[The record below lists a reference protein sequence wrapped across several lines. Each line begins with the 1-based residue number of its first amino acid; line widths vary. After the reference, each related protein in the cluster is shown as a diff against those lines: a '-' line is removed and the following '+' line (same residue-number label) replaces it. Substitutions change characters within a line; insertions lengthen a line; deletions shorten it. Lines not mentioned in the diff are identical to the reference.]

1 MLSETWGR
9 ATDPSTHTSGQFRY
23 LVHGI
28 SPKASN
34 FMKGMASD
42 SQTAET
48 EALQNST
55 SSGDQS
61 INLYEE
67 PERVAERIS
76 LSMSLIDQDHTGT
89 WTYGGLILDVPEK
102 NIIGNGP
109 HDIGSAN
116 WDKSLLQ
123 SQFDGSTIL
132 NPEDLLN
139 NSSKFDYNEVIAF
152 ANLDGSKIR
161 LKGFFVV
168 VDSSGFPLD
177 KPLSDK
183 IKAHADRLDL
193 PLVNIKKAGFDYKGL
208 PAEASSAASTGNT
221 YDLDYL

>member
-1 MLSETWGR
+1 MT
-9 ATDPSTHTSGQFRY
+9 
-23 LVHGI
+23 
-28 SPKASN
+28 
-34 FMKGMASD
+34 SD
-42 SQTAET
+42 SQTAES
-48 EALQNST
+48 EAIQNST

-109 HDIGSAN
+109 SDLGSAN

-123 SQFDGSTIL
+123 SQFDRSALL
-132 NPEDLLN
+132 NPDDLLKK
-139 NSSKFDYNEVIAF
+139 SSRLDYNEVIAF

-161 LKGFFVV
+161 LKGFFIV
-168 VDSSGFPLD
+168 VDSSGLPID
-177 KPLSDK
+177 RELSDK
-183 IKAHADRLDL
+183 IQEHAKRLAL
-193 PLVNIKKAGFDYKGL
+193 PLVNINRKGFSFDGYEVHHTNKPIQPDDY
-208 PAEASSAASTGNT
+208 
-221 YDLDYL
+221 DYRW